1 MILYVLKCTNQMIHN
16 KQSYIK
22 SIALERTCCGSI
34 LKRIHKKLGDY
45 LLKTYAPKK
54 KKQKRKSCGSSLL
67 MFNCLDFICPNPT
80 NT

>member
-1 MILYVLKCTNQMIHN
+1 MIHN

-54 KKQKRKSCGSSLL
+54 KNIRGKVVDQV
-67 MFNCLDFICPNPT
+67 F
-80 NT
+80 

>member
-1 MILYVLKCTNQMIHN
+1 MIHN

-54 KKQKRKSCGSSLL
+54 KKAEEEKLWIKS
-67 MFNCLDFICPNPT
+67 FNVQLFGFHLPKSHKHMKT
-80 NT
+80 N

>member
-1 MILYVLKCTNQMIHN
+1 MIHN

-45 LLKTYAPKK
+45 LLKTNALKK
-54 KKQKRKSCGSSLL
+54 NIRGKVVDQVS
-67 MFNCLDFICPNPT
+67 
-80 NT
+80 